1 MSLQD
6 NSQSTRPKGKW
17 WLVGKTP
24 DYRFTLANERTFLAW
39 IRTALALMAGAV
51 GIEQFAPQLT
61 SAELRIGIS
70 TLLLVAASAMGF
82 MAWRRW
88 RRNEY
93 AMRLE
98 SNLPYTRALVI
109 LATLMVLLAI
119 LLGVLLWQGRP

>member
-51 GIEQFAPQLT
+51 GIEQFAPQLS